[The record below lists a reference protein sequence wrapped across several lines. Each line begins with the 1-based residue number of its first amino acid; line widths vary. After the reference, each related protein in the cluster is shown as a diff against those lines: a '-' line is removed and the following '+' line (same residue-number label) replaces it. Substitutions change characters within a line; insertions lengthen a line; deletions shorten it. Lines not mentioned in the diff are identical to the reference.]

1 MITEWF
7 RYGLQWQDFMKQVY
21 LSKWEYITQAEG
33 GFYGCK
39 LAALMDIK

>member
-7 RYGLQWQDFMKQVY
+7 RYCLQLQDFMKVVY
-21 LSKWEYITQAEG
+21 LSKWEYITLIEG
-33 GFYGCK
+33 GFYGSL

>member
-1 MITEWF
+1 
-7 RYGLQWQDFMKQVY
+7 MKLVY
-21 LSKWEYITQAEG
+21 KLSKWEYITQVEG